1 MKKLVIALTVAAVAV
16 LVLVAAGVAYA
27 QSNGPSDDNDF
38 GFGMMGRRGH
48 LFNQEK
54 VGGDEVLHDEMVAA
68 FAAKLGISATD
79 LETRLAN
86 GETMAEIADSLG
98 FSLEDFRAIML
109 ETRNLA
115 IDQALAAGELT
126 EEQAEWMKERS
137 SRMMGQGAG
146 GRGRMGGRGSG
157 DGQFERPG
165 CPMNDD
171 DDL

>member
-1 MKKLVIALTVAAVAV
+1 LTVAAVAV

-27 QSNGPSDDNDF
+27 QSNGPTDDGEF

-48 LFNQEK
+48 MFDQEK
-54 VGGDEVLHDEMVAA
+54 VGGDEVLHDEMMAVFAVKLNIPAA
-68 FAAKLGISATD
+68 D
-79 LETRLAN
+79 LEERLAN
-86 GETMAEIADSLG
+86 GETMAEIAVSLG

-109 ETRNLA
+109 EARNLA

-126 EEQAEWMKERS
+126 EEQAEWMKERGS
-137 SRMMGQGAG
+137 WMMGQGAG
-146 GRGRMGGRGSG
+146 GHGRMGGRGYG

-165 CPMNDD
+165 CPMNDG